1 MKQVLKLAK
10 RFLPLALSVAVLI
23 YLFGYHTDPVEN
35 WKTATDVKASML
47 WLALALGIGSFVF
60 QAVRLKILVEVLGH
74 KVSLTR
80 MLTYTLVGHFY
91 NSAIPGGSVGGDAIK
106 ALYLSQATRSKPQAF
121 AAVLVDR
128 LCGLFM
134 LATVALVVLLP
145 SIHEESMRQAAVVI
159 VVFTGGASVAIF
171 GMTSRRVRN
180 LFPKGL
186 SSKLPMRDTIR
197 AFDEAMQ
204 IYRGH
209 KKGLALALLLSAL
222 PQAGWIGMHVAI
234 GQGIGID
241 LHWTEYAVLIPVAG
255 MVAALPIS
263 FGGWGVGEA
272 AAVHF
277 FGLRGVGK
285 VEAGVLSLMG
295 RMIQLVWA
303 LVGLPLS
310 WALPRPKDIE
320 AKVHGEAVLAD
331 KQVEAAADGI
341 REDSVPDR
349 KDQS

>member
-1 MKQVLKLAK
+1 MKHVFKFAK
-10 RFLPLALSVAVLI
+10 RFLPLAFSVGVLV
-23 YLFGYHTDPVEN
+23 YLFAYRTDPVESWEIARN
-35 WKTATDVKASML
+35 VQPVML
-47 WLALALGIGSFVF
+47 WLALLLGIASFVF
-60 QAVRLKILVEVLGH
+60 QAVRLKILVQVLGH
-74 KVSLTR
+74 RVSLTR

-134 LATVALVVLLP
+134 LATLALIVLLP
-145 SIHEESMRQAAVVI
+145 SIHEETMRQAAVVI
-159 VVFTGGASVAIF
+159 IVFAGGATAAIV
-171 GMTSRRVRN
+171 GMTSRRVRK
-180 LFPKGL
+180 LVPKGL
-186 SSKLPMRDTIR
+186 SGRLPFHDTIR

-222 PQAGWIGMHVAI
+222 PQAGWIGMHIAI
-234 GQGIGID
+234 GHGIGIQ
-241 LHWTEYAVLIPVAG
+241 LHWTDYAVLIPVAG

-272 AAVHF
+272 ATVHF
-277 FGLRGVGK
+277 FGLRDVA
-285 VEAGVLSLMG
+285 EQQALVLSFTG
-295 RMIQLVWA
+295 RLIQLAWA
-303 LVGLPLS
+303 LIGVPLS

-320 AKVHGEAVLAD
+320 AKVHGEAVLAS
-331 KQVEAAADGI
+331 QRVETAAKDVHDEDG
-341 REDSVPDR
+341 RD
-349 KDQS
+349 

>member
-10 RFLPLALSVAVLI
+10 RFLPLAFSVAVLV
-23 YLFGYHTDPVEN
+23 YLFAYRTDPVQN
-35 WKTATDVKASML
+35 WKTATSVNKNML
-47 WLALALGIGSFVF
+47 WLALGLGLGSFVF

-106 ALYLSQATRSKPQAF
+106 ALYLSQATGSKPQAF

-134 LATVALVVLLP
+134 LATLALVVLLP
-145 SIHEESMRQAAVVI
+145 SIHEETMRQAAVVI
-159 VVFTGGASVAIF
+159 IVFTGAATVAIV
-171 GMTSRRVRN
+171 GMTSRRVRR
-180 LFPKGL
+180 LVPKGL
-186 SSKLPMRDTIR
+186 SGRLPFHDTIR

-222 PQAGWIGMHVAI
+222 PQAGWIGMHIAI
-234 GQGIGID
+234 GQGIDIQ
-241 LHWTEYAVLIPVAG
+241 LAWTDYAVLIPVAG

-272 AAVHF
+272 ATVHF
-277 FGLRGVGK
+277 FGLRGIGK

-310 WALPRPKDIE
+310 WALPRPKDIK

-331 KQVEAAADGI
+331 KQVEAAAK
-341 REDSVPDR
+341 PDPGT
-349 KDQS
+349 

>member
-10 RFLPLALSVAVLI
+10 RFLPLALSVAVLV
-23 YLFGYHTDPVEN
+23 YLFGYRTDPVEN
-35 WKTATDVKASML
+35 WNTATSVKPSML
-47 WLALALGIGSFVF
+47 WLALGLGIGSFLF

-134 LATVALVVLLP
+134 LATLALIVLLP
-145 SIHEESMRQAAVVI
+145 SIHEETMRQAAAVI
-159 VVFTGGASVAIF
+159 IVFTGGATVAIV
-171 GMTSRRVRN
+171 GMTSRRVRK
-180 LFPKGL
+180 LVPAGL
-186 SSKLPMRDTIR
+186 SKRLPFHDTIR

-234 GQGIGID
+234 GQGIGIQ
-241 LHWTEYAVLIPVAG
+241 LHWTDYAVLIPVAG

-272 AAVHF
+272 ATAHFMALYDKALYSRGAILSAIGRLTQLAWALAGLAV
-277 FGLRGVGK
+277 GLVLPKPKEVGK
-285 VEAGVLSLMG
+285 AVEME
-295 RMIQLVWA
+295 
-303 LVGLPLS
+303 P
-310 WALPRPKDIE
+310 
-320 AKVHGEAVLAD
+320 VLAG
-331 KQVEAAADGI
+331 ADASAGAGKAL
-341 REDSVPDR
+341 ST
-349 KDQS
+349 KDTKEH

>member
-1 MKQVLKLAK
+1 MKPFLKLAR
-10 RFLPLALSVAVLI
+10 RFLPLALSLAVLV
-23 YLFGYHTDPVEN
+23 YLFGYRTDPVDN
-35 WKTATDVKASML
+35 WNTARSVTPMML
-47 WLALALGIGSFVF
+47 YTALVLGLVSFVF

-80 MLTYTLVGHFY
+80 MLIYTLVGQFY

-106 ALYLSQATRSKPQAF
+106 ALYLSNATGSKPQAF

-134 LATVALVVLLP
+134 LATLALLVLLP
-145 SIHEESMRQAAVVI
+145 SINQPTMRQAAAVI
-159 VVFTGGASVAIF
+159 IVFTGGATVAIV
-171 GMTSRRVRN
+171 GLTSRRIRKLV
-180 LFPKGL
+180 PKGL
-186 SSKLPMRDTIR
+186 SKKLPFHDTIR

-209 KKGLALALLLSAL
+209 KKGLVIALLLSIL

-234 GQGIGID
+234 GQGIGIQ
-241 LHWTEYAVLIPVAG
+241 LIWTDYAVLIPVAG

-272 AAVHF
+272 ASVHF
-277 FGLRGVGK
+277 FGLRGIDK
-285 VEAGVLSLMG
+285 VAAQVLSLMG
-295 RMIQLVWA
+295 RLIQLVWA

-310 WALPRPKDIE
+310 WALPTPKGIE
-320 AKVHGEAVLAD
+320 AKVHGEAVL
-331 KQVEAAADGI
+331 
-341 REDSVPDR
+341 EDR
-349 KDQS
+349 QSNSFEESSSQSTSP